1 MNIYYATITSPGVAE
16 ERCEIEFTRDVSI
29 TLTVKSQWFGVM
41 SFVDD
46 NWFGALLKFRLR
58 IEPDGYLLLCNAA
71 RKDAY
76 PSRMMLQMGG
86 GRKIYI
92 LSYGLQASD
101 EDLVDVLGMA
111 TIDQV
116 GTVEEQRIGYE
127 NWLRSLK

>member
-1 MNIYYATITSPGVAE
+1 
-16 ERCEIEFTRDVSI
+16 
-29 TLTVKSQWFGVM
+29 
-41 SFVDD
+41 
-46 NWFGALLKFRLR
+46 
-58 IEPDGYLLLCNAA
+58 
-71 RKDAY
+71 
-76 PSRMMLQMGG
+76 MGG

-92 LSYGLQASD
+92 LSRGLQASD

>member
-1 MNIYYATITSPGVAE
+1 MNIYDITIASPGVAE

-29 TLTVKSQWFGVM
+29 TLTVKSQRFGVM

-58 IEPDGYLLLCNAA
+58 IERDGYLLLCNAA

-76 PSRMMLQMGG
+76 PSRMTLQMGG

-92 LSYGLQASD
+92 LSSGLQTSD

-116 GTVEEQRIGYE
+116 GTVEEQRICYE